1 MHTDVQEL
9 AARLRD
15 FSRGRDDVHSR
26 AAILLENLDK
36 EVTHW
41 WRLSQRRQ
49 EESKTLRQEMLRYR
63 GMLCSKN
70 TPEADTQEL
79 IKLHNEARAKAS
91 WAWTLPPL
99 TPHAKLM
106 QYAQEHALWMSNVN
120 RLKHSSMQDIMKL
133 GFTRVGE
140 NIAWGQTTPTSVLN
154 SWLWSPGHRRNIMST
169 SYNSIG
175 CGARKDSRGRLYW
188 CVVFGFA
195 RPQEPAAHVSLEV

>member
-1 MHTDVQEL
+1 MSPDVQEL

-36 EVTHW
+36 EVSHW

-49 EESKTLRQEMLRYR
+49 EESKTLRQEVVRYR
-63 GMLCSKN
+63 SLLGVKN
-70 TPEADTQEL
+70 TPDADTQEL
-79 IKLHNEARAKAS
+79 IALHNATRAKAS

-99 TPHAKLM
+99 KFNQKLTE
-106 QYAQEHALWMSNVN
+106 YAQEHALWMSNVN
-120 RLKHSSMQDIMKL
+120 RLKHSRLKDMLQA
-133 GFTRVGE
+133 GFSAVAE
-140 NIAWGQTTPTSVLN
+140 NIAWGQTTPASVLN

-188 CVVFGFA
+188 CVCFGYA
-195 RPQEPAAHVSLEV
+195 RPQEPKQDVSISP